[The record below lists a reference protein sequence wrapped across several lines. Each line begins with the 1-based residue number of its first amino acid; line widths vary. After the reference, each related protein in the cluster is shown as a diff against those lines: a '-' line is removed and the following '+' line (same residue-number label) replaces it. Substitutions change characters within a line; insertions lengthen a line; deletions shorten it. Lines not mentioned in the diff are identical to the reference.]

1 MCYSLILT
9 YFNRLWI
16 TLIYLSFPIYEQI
29 QTNLYFF
36 DREIL
41 QHYGEGLL
49 TIHEQLT
56 VSRHFGDSM
65 VRWTTMVN
73 PLLSPK
79 IHIQILRT
87 DLHTFLYRISWE
99 NLIKDQSI
107 FPLLVIIWF
116 ILVTIPLQ
124 YVLILSGESWCWS
137 LLNLMG

>member
-65 VRWTTMVN
+65 VR
-73 PLLSPK
+73 
-79 IHIQILRT
+79 
-87 DLHTFLYRISWE
+87 
-99 NLIKDQSI
+99 
-107 FPLLVIIWF
+107 
-116 ILVTIPLQ
+116 
-124 YVLILSGESWCWS
+124 
-137 LLNLMG
+137 